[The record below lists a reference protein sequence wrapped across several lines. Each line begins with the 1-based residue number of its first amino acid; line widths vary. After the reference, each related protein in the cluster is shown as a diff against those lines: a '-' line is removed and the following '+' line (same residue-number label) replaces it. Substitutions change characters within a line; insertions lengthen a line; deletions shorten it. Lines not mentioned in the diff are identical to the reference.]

1 MDTKIIPASFIIA
14 FFLLSSIAFAAPNI
28 VATNINTRVD
38 ESQLVYKQIITTMT
52 ITNNGDSMTEL
63 NTDNPG
69 ATWLIEMQVRPKG
82 QLPLTVYPQ
91 QVCDSTHPENVHIRF
106 NLASGQSA
114 NIELRSSVIDGAY
127 DVYLISRNK
136 CWNTYPQGNIPVSPF
151 PNFVYQGTFNV
162 GGVTTPPPTTTIPFI
177 CGNLVCDFGET
188 QTSCPTDCGSVGGT
202 PIIVNPPPPTTT
214 QPATCPPNPTLCQ
227 YGYDTLYQGGGTIYT
242 CKPAPPTVPTIPPIS
257 MPTDN
262 TLIYAVIIG
271 GLGIAIIA
279 VLVRK

>member
-1 MDTKIIPASFIIA
+1 MENKILILSIIIV
-14 FFLLSSIAFAAPNI
+14 LLMSPIALAAPNI
-28 VATNINTRVD
+28 IASNIQTRVD
-38 ESQLVYKQIITTMT
+38 TSQLVYKQIITTMT

-82 QLPLTVYPQ
+82 QVPLTVYPQ

-114 NIELRSSVIDGAY
+114 NIELRSSVVDGAY

-136 CWNTYPQGNIPVSPF
+136 CWAQYPVGNIPVSPF
-151 PNFVYQGTFNV
+151 PNFIFQGTFNV
-162 GGVTTPPPTTTIPFI
+162 GGIVTPPPTTTIPFI

-202 PIIVNPPPPTTT
+202 PIITNPPTTT
-214 QPATCPPNPTLCQ
+214 QPATCPPNPTSCQ
-227 YGYDTLYQGGGTIYT
+227 YGYDTLYQGGCTIYT
-242 CKPAPPTVPTIPPIS
+242 CKPAPPTVPTIPPIPT
-257 MPTDN
+257 PTDN